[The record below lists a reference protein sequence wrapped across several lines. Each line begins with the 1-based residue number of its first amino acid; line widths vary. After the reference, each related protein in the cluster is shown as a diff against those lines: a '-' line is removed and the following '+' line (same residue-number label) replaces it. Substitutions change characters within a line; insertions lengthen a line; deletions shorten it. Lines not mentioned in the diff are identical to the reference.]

1 MAANDGGDAP
11 RFLAPPA
18 VTALRA
24 EAAEPRRVSMERS
37 FSEDMRAER
46 DDLREA
52 AEQTLNVI
60 LDMGLDGRVKWVSP
74 SWRQVIG
81 TQPESVEGKVVSDLL
96 WTNKTCFQ
104 DSVNSMKE
112 DDSRS
117 RFVRFSVRMG
127 PHSMLRSK
135 ASRLEQEDDTQKSE
149 SETMVAGEM
158 DEEEA
163 QEDNDENVLN
173 MEAQGIMVYD
183 RSGDGEGHVSPNS
196 LPLKEKERNDT
207 VTNN

>member
-1 MAANDGGDAP
+1 MAANDGGDAS

-24 EAAEPRRVSMERS
+24 EAVEPHRVSMERS

-46 DDLREA
+46 EDLREA

-81 TQPESVEGKVVSDLL
+81 TPQESVEGKVVSDLL

-104 DSVNSMKE
+104 DAVKSMKE

-135 ASRLEQEDDTQKSE
+135 AKRSEQEDDSQKSE
-149 SETMVAGEM
+149 AMVAGEM
-158 DEEEA
+158 DEDDA
-163 QEDNDENVLN
+163 QEDSDENVLN

-183 RSGDGEGHVSPNS
+183 RSGDGEGHVSTTPLS
-196 LPLKEKERNDT
+196 L
-207 VTNN
+207 

>member
-1 MAANDGGDAP
+1 MADNDGGGSS

-24 EAAEPRRVSMERS
+24 EAADPHRVSMERS

-46 DDLREA
+46 EDLREA

-81 TQPESVEGKVVSDLL
+81 TTPESVEGKVVSDLL

-104 DSVNSMKE
+104 DAVKSMKE

-127 PHSMLRSK
+127 PYSMLRSK
-135 ASRLEQEDDTQKSE
+135 PNRSEPEDDSQKNE
-149 SETMVAGEM
+149 SEAMVAGEM
-158 DEEEA
+158 DEENA
-163 QEDNDENVLN
+163 QEGDENVLN

-183 RSGDGEGHVSPNS
+183 RSGDGEGHVSTAS
-196 LPLKEKERNDT
+196 QLLRRKGEEREKQSD
-207 VTNN
+207 

>member
-1 MAANDGGDAP
+1 MAANHGDDAS

-24 EAAEPRRVSMERS
+24 EAAEPHRISMERS

-46 DDLREA
+46 ENLREA

-81 TQPESVEGKVVSDLL
+81 TPPESVEGKAVSDLL

-104 DSVNSMKE
+104 DALKSMSE
-112 DDSRS
+112 DDARS

-127 PHSMLRSK
+127 PYSMLRSK
-135 ASRLEQEDDTQKSE
+135 TTQLEQEDDDSQKRD

-158 DEEEA
+158 EEEA
-163 QEDNDENVLN
+163 EEDSDDNVLN

-183 RSGDGEGHVSPNS
+183 RSGDGEGHVRTSPG
-196 LPLKEKERNDT
+196 KEEKFG
-207 VTNN
+207 